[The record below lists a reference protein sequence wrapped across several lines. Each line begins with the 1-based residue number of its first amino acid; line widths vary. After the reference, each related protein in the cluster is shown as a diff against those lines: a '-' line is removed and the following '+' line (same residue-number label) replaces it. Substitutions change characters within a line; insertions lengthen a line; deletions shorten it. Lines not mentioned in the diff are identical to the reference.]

1 MSVRR
6 SFGRSVIRSLFW
18 HFASGFR
25 ITAPAQ
31 SHFTDAVVYMEPTAT
46 PTPQITTPAQT
57 HTTDTVMYMA
67 ETSKRPS

>member
-1 MSVRR
+1 MTENASI
-6 SFGRSVIRSLFW
+6 GRLLAF
-18 HFASGFR
+18 F
-25 ITAPAQ
+25 APAQ